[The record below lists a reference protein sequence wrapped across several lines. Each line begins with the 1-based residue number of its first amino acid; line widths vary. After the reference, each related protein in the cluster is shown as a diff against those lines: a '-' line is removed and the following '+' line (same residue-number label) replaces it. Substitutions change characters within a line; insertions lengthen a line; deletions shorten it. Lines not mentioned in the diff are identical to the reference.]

1 MINSNHVRL
10 FAIFSIGLLL
20 FFLVIDNIFVVQA
33 QENGGAPA
41 PAAVI
46 LPQSQETG
54 EPPAT
59 PALTTTPAPTSTP
72 AIGSELSGE
81 VSETIDNI
89 DGQTV
94 LNLAV
99 SFVVVALLAV
109 FGGRL
114 IYSLLRQVT
123 KRTATDLDNVFLE
136 AIRPLIGWLIAA
148 IGFQIAT
155 SQLDFLSDTATEILE
170 NVYFILYL
178 FVAVAAVWRVGD
190 YSVDWYIAQRKEHLD
205 DNLVAQ
211 VVPLLKRLTHLA
223 LVILAGL
230 ILAAHFGV
238 NVMAISAALGITGF
252 AIALAAQ
259 DTIAN
264 IISGLVIMVDHP
276 FKLGDRINVPE
287 LDTWGDVVEIGI
299 RSSKVLTRD
308 NRLVIIPNSGIAD
321 NTVVNY
327 SLPDTTY
334 RLQSDIGIGTT
345 MDIPKV
351 QQLIKKAVRQVEG
364 VLPDKPVDVWF
375 TEFGDS
381 SNTFRVR
388 WWVETYAD
396 KRRVTDSVNATIQEL
411 ALQEGIDLPNPI
423 YTLDNQL
430 KLGDEDVQRIA
441 QALNKLNKKALDS

>member
-1 MINSNHVRL
+1 MLTSHRARVL
-10 FAIFSIGLLL
+10 GMLLIGLLL
-20 FFLVIDNIFVVQA
+20 FSWAVGNILAVQA
-33 QENGGAPA
+33 QDP
-41 PAAVI
+41 V
-46 LPQSQETG
+46 
-54 EPPAT
+54 EPPDTPVPSAT
-59 PALTTTPAPTSTP
+59 PVPASTP
-72 AIGSELSGE
+72 TIGSELSGSE
-81 VSETIDNI
+81 LSGQVSETVGNI

-99 SFVVVALLAV
+99 SFAVVALLAV

-123 KRTATDLDNVFLE
+123 KRSATDLDNIILE

-155 SQLDFLSDTATEILE
+155 SQLEFLSDTATDILE
-170 NVYFILYL
+170 DVYFILYL

-190 YSVDWYIAQRKEHLD
+190 YSVDWYIAQRREQLD
-205 DNLVAQ
+205 ANLVGQ
-211 VVPLLKRLTHLA
+211 VVPVLKRLTHLA
-223 LVILAGL
+223 LIILAGL
-230 ILAAHFGV
+230 ILAAHFGI
-238 NVMAISAALGITGF
+238 NVLAISAALGITGF

-276 FKLGDRINVPE
+276 FKLGDRIDIPE

-299 RSSKVLTRD
+299 RSSKVVTRD
-308 NRLVIIPNSGIAD
+308 NRLVIVPNSGIAD
-321 NTVVNY
+321 NSVVNY

-345 MDIPKV
+345 MDIPEV
-351 QQLIKKAVRQVEG
+351 QQAIMEAVKQVEG

-396 KRRVTDSVNATIQEL
+396 KRRVTDSVNATVQAL
-411 ALQEGIDLPNPI
+411 ALREGIDLPNPT
-423 YTLDNQL
+423 YTLDSNL
-430 KLGDEDVQRIA
+430 KLSDEDVGRIA
-441 QALNKLNKKALDS
+441 RALRDLR

>member
-123 KRTATDLDNVFLE
+123 KRTATDLDNLFLE

-230 ILAAHFGV
+230 ILAAHFGI
-238 NVMAISAALGITGF
+238 NVLAISAALGITGF

-351 QQLIKKAVRQVEG
+351 QQVIKKAVRQIEG

-396 KRRVTDSVNATIQEL
+396 KRRVTDSVNATIQEV
-411 ALQEGIDLPNPI
+411 ALQEGIDLPNPT

-430 KLGDEDVQRIA
+430 KLSDEDVQRIA
-441 QALNKLNKKALDS
+441 QALNKLNKKALDA

>member
-1 MINSNHVRL
+1 MLNSHRVSL
-10 FAIFSIGLLL
+10 STTFLIGLLL
-20 FFLVIDNIFVVQA
+20 FLMIIGNISAVQA
-33 QENGGAPA
+33 QDDGVTPV
-41 PAAVI
+41 PAVI
-46 LPQSQETG
+46 ALPQSQDPVESPGTP
-54 EPPAT
+54 EAT
-59 PALTTTPAPTSTP
+59 STLMPTSTP
-72 AIGSELSGE
+72 VPTSTPTIGSEVSGQ
-81 VSETIDNI
+81 VSETVSNL

-99 SFVVVALLAV
+99 SFVVVALLAF

-123 KRTATDLDNVFLE
+123 KRTETDLDNLILE
-136 AIRPLIGWLIAA
+136 AIRPLIGWFIAA
-148 IGFQIAT
+148 VGFQIAT
-155 SQLDFLSDTATEILE
+155 SQLDFLSASAKDILE
-170 NVYFILYL
+170 SVYFILYL

-190 YSVDWYIAQRKEHLD
+190 VAVDWYIDQHKEHLD
-205 DNLVAQ
+205 GNLVQQ

-223 LVILAGL
+223 LLILAGL
-230 ILAAHFGV
+230 ILAAHFGI
-238 NVMAISAALGITGF
+238 NVLAITAALGITGF

-276 FKLGDRINVPE
+276 FKLGDRIDIPA

-345 MDIPKV
+345 MDIHKV
-351 QQLIKKAVRQVEG
+351 QQVIKEAVRQVEG
-364 VLPDKPVDVWF
+364 VLADKPVDVWF

-396 KRRVTDSVNATIQEL
+396 KRRVTDGVNATVQEL
-411 ALQEGIDLPNPI
+411 ALREGIDLPNPT

-430 KLGDEDVQRIA
+430 KLSDEDVQRIA
-441 QALNKLNKKALDS
+441 KAIKGLN

>member
-1 MINSNHVRL
+1 MKNPNRIRTG
-10 FAIFSIGLLL
+10 AIFAIGLLI
-20 FFLVIDNIFVVQA
+20 FFMVIGSSYVVQG
-33 QENGGAPA
+33 QENTARIG
-41 PAAVI
+41 
-46 LPQSQETG
+46 
-54 EPPAT
+54 PAT
-59 PALTTTPAPTSTP
+59 VAASQFQDQVEPADTAVPTATPAPTSTP
-72 AIGSELSGE
+72 TIGSE
-81 VSETIDNI
+81 VSEQVSESVSSI

-94 LNLAV
+94 LNLVVA
-99 SFVVVALLAV
+99 FVVVALLAV

-114 IYSLLRQVT
+114 IYSLLRQIT
-123 KRTATDLDNVFLE
+123 KRTATDIDNLILE
-136 AIRPLIGWLIAA
+136 AVKPLIGWLIAA

-155 SQLDFLSDTATEILE
+155 SQLEFFSDTAKDVLE
-170 NVYFILYL
+170 SVYFILYL

-190 YSVDWYIAQRKEHLD
+190 LAVDWYIDQHKEHLD

-211 VVPLLKRLTHLA
+211 VVPLLKRLSHLA
-223 LVILAGL
+223 LLILGGL

-238 NVMAISAALGITGF
+238 NVLAISAALGITGF

-276 FKLGDRINVPE
+276 FKLGDRINIPE

-345 MDIPKV
+345 MDIPRV
-351 QQLIKKAVRQVEG
+351 HQLIKEAVREVEG

-396 KRRVTDSVNATIQEL
+396 KRRVTDSVNAAIQEV
-411 ALQEGIDLPNPI
+411 ALREDIAMPNPT
-423 YTLDNQL
+423 YTLENQL
-430 KLGDEDVQRIA
+430 KLSDEDVQRIA
-441 QALNKLNKKALDS
+441 KVLKELK

>member
-1 MINSNHVRL
+1 MLTSHRARVL
-10 FAIFSIGLLL
+10 GTLLLGLLL
-20 FFLVIDNIFVVQA
+20 FSWAVGNILAVQA
-33 QENGGAPA
+33 QDP
-41 PAAVI
+41 V
-46 LPQSQETG
+46 
-54 EPPAT
+54 EPPDTPVPSAT
-59 PALTTTPAPTSTP
+59 PVPASTP
-72 AIGSELSGE
+72 TIGSELSDSELSGQ
-81 VSETIDNI
+81 VSETVGNI

-99 SFVVVALLAV
+99 SFAVVALLAV

-123 KRTATDLDNVFLE
+123 KRSATDLDNIILE

-155 SQLDFLSDTATEILE
+155 SQLEFLSDTATDILE
-170 NVYFILYL
+170 DVYFILYL

-190 YSVDWYIAQRKEHLD
+190 YSVDWYIAQRREQLD
-205 DNLVAQ
+205 ANLVGQ

-223 LVILAGL
+223 LIILAGL
-230 ILAAHFGV
+230 ILAAHFGI
-238 NVMAISAALGITGF
+238 NVLAISAALGITGF

-276 FKLGDRINVPE
+276 FKLGDRIDIPE

-299 RSSKVLTRD
+299 RSSKVVTRD
-308 NRLVIIPNSGIAD
+308 NRLVIVPNSGIAD
-321 NTVVNY
+321 NSVVNY

-345 MDIPKV
+345 MDIPEV
-351 QQLIKKAVRQVEG
+351 QQAIMEAVKQVEG

-396 KRRVTDSVNATIQEL
+396 KRRVTDSVNATVQAL
-411 ALQEGIDLPNPI
+411 ALREGIDLPNPT
-423 YTLDNQL
+423 YTLDSNL
-430 KLGDEDVQRIA
+430 KLSDEDVGRIA
-441 QALNKLNKKALDS
+441 RALRDLR